1 MKYPVLIKKNYYG
14 FALFVQNLLTT
25 PKRNV
30 SKIRFFNSTEYIFF
44 PHHWMT
50 ISFLAISNLLTL
62 FCSCLKT
69 KTDILF

>member
-1 MKYPVLIKKNYYG
+1 
-14 FALFVQNLLTT
+14 
-25 PKRNV
+25 
-30 SKIRFFNSTEYIFF
+30 
-44 PHHWMT
+44 MT